1 MANNLQAF
9 QIFAKPVGAR
19 CNLHCQ
25 YCYYL
30 DKNILH
36 QASKGALM
44 DDETLEQYIIQHI
57 GAADSG
63 IIVFSWHGGEP
74 TLAGLNYY
82 KKIVRFQKK
91 HKPDHC
97 KIINGIQTNATL
109 LNDDWCRFFASE
121 DFVVGVSL
129 DGPKKIND
137 LHRKTIANK
146 SAFELTMK
154 GIDLLNKYK
163 LSFEILCV
171 VHSVNVN
178 DPLGI
183 YRFLKQT
190 GTQYIRFI
198 PLVEKEI
205 TSVMNSNNVPSE
217 KYGHFLNAIFD
228 EWKNNDIGK
237 IKVQIFEEALRTAFN
252 LEHSLCI
259 FREICG
265 EVPVIEHNGDF
276 YACDHFVNSDHL
288 IGNIKK
294 TSLRQLIDSPE
305 QKAFGLKKLN
315 TLPKY
320 CLACSVRNMCNG
332 GCPKNRF
339 IESPDGEPGLNY
351 LCRGYKI
358 FFNHIKPF
366 VNEIRI
372 AHADQPK
379 DN

>member
-30 DKNILH
+30 DKNRLH
-36 QASKGALM
+36 QGSNGALM
-44 DDETLEQYIIQHI
+44 DDEILEQYIIQHI
-57 GAADSG
+57 QAADSSL
-63 IIVFSWHGGEP
+63 IVFSWHGGEP

-82 KKIVRFQKK
+82 KKIVRLQQKY
-91 HKPDHC
+91 KPAHS
-97 KIINGIQTNATL
+97 KIINGIQTNGTL
-109 LNDDWCRFFASE
+109 LNDEWSRFFASE
-121 DFVVGVSL
+121 AFVVGVSQ
-129 DGPKKIND
+129 DGPQKIND
-137 LHRKTIANK
+137 LHPKTIANK

-163 LSFEILCV
+163 ISFEILCV

-190 GTQYIRFI
+190 GTQYISFI
-198 PLVEKEI
+198 PLVENEI
-205 TSVMNSNNVPSE
+205 RSRVNPENVPSE
-217 KYGHFLNAIFD
+217 KYGQFLTAIFD

-276 YACDHFVNSDHL
+276 YACDHFVNPDHL

-294 TSLRQLIDSPE
+294 TSLRQLIDSPV

-320 CLACSVRNMCNG
+320 CITCSVRNMCNG

-351 LCRGYKI
+351 LCRGYKM
-358 FFNHIKPF
+358 FFNHISPF
-366 VNEIRI
+366 INEIRM
-372 AHADQPK
+372 AHLNQAK
-379 DN
+379 E